1 MKKIHL
7 SVFFFFLI
15 FQIQSSFSQTSSA
28 YNELTKQALNS
39 YENKR
44 YRNSAEL
51 YTKAFKANN
60 WKAYRV
66 DRYNAACAWTLAG
79 NKDSAFYQ
87 LFKVADAFK
96 YDNYDRISGDTVLS
110 SLMKDSRWPKLLN
123 IVKQNIGSEE
133 AMLNKGLLKL
143 MDSVYKDDQTYRF
156 RQISINKEYG
166 ADSPEGRNIKK
177 IIHEKDSLNE
187 FIVSDILDK
196 YGWLGKEVIGINGN
210 STLALVLQHSSLA
223 TQVKHLPNMR
233 EAFKN
238 KKTDGYDLAIVE
250 DKVLLR
256 QGKKQKY
263 GSYLIS
269 SGKKYFLAPVEDPA
283 NIDQIRITLG
293 LVPLDEYLR
302 NYGLRWDLKKYED
315 NLKEL
320 EHLTIIY

>member
-1 MKKIHL
+1 MKKFSL
-7 SVFFFFLI
+7 SAFIFLLLCPGLY
-15 FQIQSSFSQTSSA
+15 SQNSSA

-44 YRNSAEL
+44 FRNSAEL

-96 YDNYDRISGDTVLS
+96 YDNYDRISRDTVLT
-110 SLMKDSRWPKLLN
+110 SLMKDPRWSQLLN
-123 IVKQNIGSEE
+123 IVRQNIGTEE
-133 AMLNKGLLKL
+133 SLLNKGLLKL

-156 RQISINKEYG
+156 RQISINREFG
-166 ADSPEGRNIKK
+166 PDSPEGKNIKK

-187 FIVSDILDK
+187 FIVSDVLDR

-210 STLALVLQHSSLA
+210 TTLALVLQHSSLK
-223 TQVKHLPNMR
+223 TQIKHLPIMR

-263 GSYLIS
+263 GSYLIG
-269 SGKKYFLAPVEDPA
+269 SGKKYTIAPIEDPA
-283 NIDQIRITLG
+283 NIDQTRAELG
-293 LVPLDEYLR
+293 LVPFDEYLR
-302 NYGLRWDLKKYED
+302 NYGLRWEQKRYED

>member
-7 SVFFFFLI
+7 SVFFFFQL
-15 FQIQSSFSQTSSA
+15 FPGLFSQNSSA
-28 YNELTKQALNS
+28 CNELTKQALNF
-39 YENKR
+39 YENKK
-44 YRNSAEL
+44 YRNSAEQ

-96 YDNYDRISGDTVLS
+96 YDNYDRISRDTVLTT
-110 SLMKDSRWPKLLN
+110 LMKDPRWPQLLN
-123 IVKQNIGSEE
+123 IVRQNIGSDE

-156 RQISINKEYG
+156 RQISINKEFG
-166 ADSPEGRNIKK
+166 AESPEGRNIKK
-177 IIHEKDSLNE
+177 IIQEKDSINE
-187 FIVSDILDK
+187 YIVCDILDK

-210 STLALVLQHSSLA
+210 TTLALVLQHSSLA
-223 TQVKHLPNMR
+223 TQVKQLPTMR
-233 EAFKN
+233 EAFEN

-263 GSYLIS
+263 GSYLIPT
-269 SGKKYFLAPVEDPA
+269 GKKYFLAPVDNPA
-283 NIDQIRITLG
+283 NIDQTRAALG
-293 LVPLDEYLR
+293 LVSLDEYLR
-302 NYGLRWDLKKYED
+302 NYGLRWDPKKYED